1 MRLRNAKVQLAYFS
15 SASAMATTAVAL
27 TLALSAL
34 PRPATTPAAGASYG
48 LRPRTQYSRAH
59 TSRIR
64 AVEDDDVAA
73 FRKKLLAQ
81 LADDDATTKPPPPS
95 DAGAK
100 VSILSPS
107 QLAPG
112 TVLLANPKR
121 FCSRN
126 PLARPVDDLN
136 RFGLAGP
143 VAVADRDQLSADL
156 AAQML
161 PVVLV
166 LEHSAAGGTTGVL
179 LERRTGAL
187 MGDVS
192 MEDFG
197 CVAISPLWLGGI
209 ERQETLKI
217 VHTCGDEV
225 ASAAPL
231 GGERPRARRL
241 GGGAPKGGW
250 LEPCRVA
257 LQVLHR
263 IDRMGQWAARAR
275 NAERGVVRARRAA

>member
-1 MRLRNAKVQLAYFS
+1 M
-15 SASAMATTAVAL
+15 
-27 TLALSAL
+27 
-34 PRPATTPAAGASYG
+34 
-48 LRPRTQYSRAH
+48 
-59 TSRIR
+59 
-64 AVEDDDVAA
+64 
-73 FRKKLLAQ
+73 
-81 LADDDATTKPPPPS
+81 
-95 DAGAK
+95 
-100 VSILSPS
+100 
-107 QLAPG
+107 
-112 TVLLANPKR
+112 LLANPKR

-126 PLARPVDDLN
+126 PLARPVDNLN

-143 VAVADRDQLSADL
+143 VAIADRDQLSADL

-231 GGERPRARRL
+231 KESGLAL
-241 GGGAPKGGW
+241 GGWEEARPKVADSSLAESRFKFFIGSTVWGSGQLEREMQSEAWFVLDVPPEVILKDRVMDMMPGQIRPLWTELAQLLGDDFAPY
-250 LEPCRVA
+250 LS
-257 LQVLHR
+257 QVYA
-263 IDRMGQWAARAR
+263 D
-275 NAERGVVRARRAA
+275 